1 MRTVAGIFEFNL
13 SLLFS
18 IITFA
23 VLFFILYRFFFK
35 KVHDFMVQRE
45 NEVRSDI
52 ESAAESRRHAEETL
66 DHYNQRIA
74 DVESEGREI
83 IRQARDNAKDQAQ
96 GIIDRANDKARE
108 LIEHS
113 QEQIRRERFD
123 ARKRLREE
131 VGDLAVLAAGR
142 IMEKE
147 ISADDHEDIINRV
160 IEEADERPW
169 S

>member
-1 MRTVAGIFEFNL
+1 MNCLTA
-13 SLLFS
+13 
-18 IITFA
+18 II
-23 VLFFILYRFFFK
+23 
-35 KVHDFMVQRE
+35 
-45 NEVRSDI
+45 S
-52 ESAAESRRHAEETL
+52 
-66 DHYNQRIA
+66 
-74 DVESEGREI
+74 GREI

-96 GIIDRANDKARE
+96 GIIDRANDKSRE

-113 QEQIRRERFD
+113 QEQIQRERFD

>member
-1 MRTVAGIFEFNL
+1 MRTVAGIFEFDL

-23 VLFFILYRFFFK
+23 VLFFILYHFFFK

-52 ESAAESRRHAEETL
+52 ENAAESRRQAEATL
-66 DHYNQRIA
+66 ERYNEQIA
-74 DVESEGREI
+74 GAENEGREI
-83 IRQARDNAKDQAQ
+83 IKQARDNAKDQAQ
-96 GIIDRANDKARE
+96 GIIDDANDKARE
-108 LIEHS
+108 IIEHS

-123 ARKRLREE
+123 ARKKLREE
-131 VGDLAVLAAGR
+131 VGELAVLAAGR

-147 ISADDHEDIINRV
+147 ISADDHEDIISRV